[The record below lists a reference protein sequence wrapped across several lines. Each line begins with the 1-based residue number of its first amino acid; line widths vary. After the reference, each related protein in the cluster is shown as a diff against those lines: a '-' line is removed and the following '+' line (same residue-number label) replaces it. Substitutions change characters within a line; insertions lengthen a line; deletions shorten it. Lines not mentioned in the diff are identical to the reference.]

1 MREKERQR
9 DAVCMF
15 LPLCVAEPE
24 CMCVCETKK
33 EQQREREKELS
44 SSDMHSSSAL
54 QQDFSINIQP
64 IADRVAQNLEIMSK
78 NFQFST
84 KRTRILMEFMIGT
97 IY

>member
-54 QQDFSINIQP
+54 QQDFSINIKP
-64 IADRVAQNLEIMSK
+64 IVDRVAQNLEISCLK
-78 NFQFST
+78 TFNLVPSVPGFSWN
-84 KRTRILMEFMIGT
+84 L
-97 IY
+97 